1 MNDRHGNTAGK
12 KRCRILMVDA
22 LVGNDYSI
30 LLCNQL
36 HLMGVDITLATTVDR
51 EIKSP
56 VAFPVKRWIPSKNP
70 KKARTGKALEYVR
83 YVMRLVLLSVSRQ
96 FDVIHFQ
103 FFRFERV
110 EAFLMVLMRVAGIR
124 LIHTAHNVFPH
135 EQRTG
140 DRTIKTIIYRASS
153 GIIVHSET
161 VKKRLSRIFAFA
173 GEKTAVIP
181 HGNFEIDSPEHAI
194 SREEARKR
202 LHLGDKEH
210 LLLFFGYIR
219 KYKGLDSLLPAFEIA
234 FGQNRM
240 LRLLIAGQC
249 QTGQMENQLK
259 ELIRAMSARSGI
271 IFAPGFVTHEKMAEY
286 FTAADWV
293 MLPYRQIDHSGII
306 HLAYAYGRA
315 VIVADIR
322 GLADMVKKEQTGFV
336 TDTENPETF
345 AKTILRATSDRRTAD
360 QMGNRGK
367 YWGEMKY
374 NWSHAAKLTRQM
386 YEEATPK
393 RRPS

>member
-1 MNDRHGNTAGK
+1 MNDRHDNIAGK
-12 KRCRILMVDA
+12 RRCRILMVDA

-51 EIKSP
+51 EIKIP
-56 VAFPVKRWIPSKNP
+56 VSFPVMRWIPSKNP

-83 YVMRLVLLSVSRQ
+83 YVMRLVFLSVSRQ

-103 FFRFERV
+103 FFRFERM
-110 EAFLMVLMRVAGIR
+110 EAFLMLLMRIAGIR
-124 LIHTAHNVFPH
+124 MIHTAHNVFPH
-135 EQRTG
+135 EKRTG
-140 DRTIKTIIYRASS
+140 DRTIKTIIYRASW

-161 VKKRLSRIFAFA
+161 VRKRLSRIFAFA

-181 HGNFEIDSPEHAI
+181 HGNFEVGSPGDAI
-194 SREEARKR
+194 SREAARKR

-219 KYKGLDSLLPAFEIA
+219 KYKGLDRLLPAFEIA

-249 QTGQMENQLK
+249 QTRQMENQLK
-259 ELIRAMSARSGI
+259 EQIRVMNSQSGI
-271 IFAPGFVTHEKMAEY
+271 IFAPGFATHEKMAEY
-286 FTAADWV
+286 FVAADWV
-293 MLPYRQIDHSGII
+293 MLPYRRIDHSGII

-322 GLADMVKKEQTGFV
+322 GLADMVKEEQTGFV
-336 TDTENPETF
+336 ADTENSETF
-345 AKTILRATSDRRTAD
+345 AKTILRAASDRRTAE

-374 NWSHAAKLTRQM
+374 NWSHAANLTRQM
-386 YEEATPK
+386 YEEAGPK

>member
-1 MNDRHGNTAGK
+1 MNDRHGNTTGK

-51 EIKSP
+51 EIKPP

-70 KKARTGKALEYVR
+70 KKARTGKALEYLR

-110 EAFLMVLMRVAGIR
+110 EAFLMVLMRISGVR

-135 EQRTG
+135 EQRSG
-140 DRTIKTIIYRASS
+140 DRTIKTMIYRASS
-153 GIIVHSET
+153 GIIVHSIT
-161 VKKRLSRIFAFA
+161 VKNRLCRFFAFA
-173 GEKTAVIP
+173 GKKTAVIP
-181 HGNFEIDSPEHAI
+181 HGNFEVDSTVYTI
-194 SREEARKR
+194 SRNTARKR
-202 LHLGDKEH
+202 LNLGDNEH
-210 LLLFFGYIR
+210 LLLFFGFIR
-219 KYKGLDSLLPAFEIA
+219 KYKGLDRLLPAFEIA

-249 QTGQMENQLK
+249 QTRQMENQLN
-259 ELIRAMSARSGI
+259 EQIRAMSSRNGI
-271 IFAPGFVTHEKMAEY
+271 IYVPGFVTHEKMAEY

-315 VIVADIR
+315 VIVADIK
-322 GLADMVKKEQTGFV
+322 GLADMVKEDQTGFIA
-336 TDTENPETF
+336 DTENPETF
-345 AKTILRATSDRRTAD
+345 AQTILRAASDRRTAD
-360 QMGNRGK
+360 QMGDRGK

-386 YEEATPK
+386 YEEVAPK